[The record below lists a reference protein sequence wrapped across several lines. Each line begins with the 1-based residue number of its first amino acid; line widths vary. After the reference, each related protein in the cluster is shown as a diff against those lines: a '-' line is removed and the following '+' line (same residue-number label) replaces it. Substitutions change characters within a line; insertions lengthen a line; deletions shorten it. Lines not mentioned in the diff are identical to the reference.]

1 MRASVRIVA
10 AWLAVALGATACTG
24 GDDPDAIDPECRIEV
39 AESRKGDV
47 PAAVDGLAPDD
58 VWVVGTHYEG
68 GAGIPYANR
77 WDGEAWDA
85 ASIEVVEEANSGF
98 HDVAAVSGE
107 EAWAVGNLR
116 AREPIVQRFDGSAWQ
131 DVTVPSTGFEAAE
144 LLGVTAPDA
153 STVTA
158 VGRALDGGRWRTL
171 VMDWDGTSWAVVDAP
186 TPRAAD
192 ATLRGVDAS
201 GAADAWA
208 VGWSVAR
215 GGRHRTLAL
224 RSDGT
229 SWTAVA
235 TPNPGGGDH
244 LLSAVVSLDVDDAW
258 AVGWSID
265 GDSGDRPL
273 VLRWDGSEWT
283 GVPLPAIGGR
293 VQLIDVAASGPNDV
307 WIAGRAT
314 DETQTFASL
323 LLRWDGRAWRRVP
336 TPDVGADDD
345 TLAGVAV
352 TDGAPWGVGTSVDL
366 EGSYTSL
373 VLSGC

>member
-24 GDDPDAIDPECRIEV
+24 GDDPDPTASDCGIEV
-39 AESRKGDV
+39 ADARKGDV
-47 PAAVDGLAPDD
+47 PAAVDGAAPDD

-77 WDGEAWDA
+77 WDGDAWEATT
-85 ASIEVVEEANSGF
+85 IEFVEEANSGF
-98 HDVAAVSGE
+98 HDVAAVAGGG
-107 EAWAVGNLR
+107 AWAVGNLR
-116 AREPIVQRFDGSAWQ
+116 ASEPIVQRFDGSAWT
-131 DVTVPSTGFEAAE
+131 DVVVPSMGFETAE
-144 LLGVTAPDA
+144 LLGVTAPDEA
-153 STVTA
+153 TVTA
-158 VGRALDGGRWRTL
+158 VGRALDGRRWRTL
-171 VMDWDGTSWAVVDAP
+171 VIEWDGTSWDVIDVP
-186 TPRAAD
+186 TPPTAD

-201 GAADAWA
+201 GPADMWA

-235 TPNPGGGDH
+235 TPNPGVGDH
-244 LLSAVVSLDVDDAW
+244 VLSAVATIGADDAW
-258 AVGWSID
+258 AVGWSVD

-273 VLRWDGSEWT
+273 VLRWDGDAWAFVT
-283 GVPLPAIGGR
+283 LPAIGGR
-293 VQLIDVAASGPNDV
+293 VQLTDVTASGPDDV
-307 WIAGRAT
+307 WVAGRAT

-323 LLRWDGRAWRRVP
+323 LLHWDGREWRRVP

-352 TDGAPWGVGTSVDL
+352 TDGAPWGVGTTVDL
-366 EGSYTSL
+366 QGGYTSL